1 LENVFSGATD
11 LQTSMFISSRRGL
24 TTERIADGVAM
35 FVLLVISI
43 IAVVTF
49 RDYGLGWDDY
59 THAQY
64 GDLLLKLYGSG
75 FTDRRALSFVNLYAY
90 GGGFDMLSA
99 LVAKISGVNL
109 FDTRRL
115 VGATVGIIGLVV
127 TWRLGR
133 RVGGPIAGLIALVLL
148 ATCPL
153 YYGHMFMNAKD
164 APFAVAMTVLLLG
177 AVRIF
182 EGYPA
187 PSAAAGALFG
197 IGLGLAIGTRVLGG
211 LTLFPFLI
219 ALSLL
224 IVNDTQTSN
233 LRQALRRA
241 SKFVIALL
249 PALIIAYAVMA
260 LIWPWSVVSPLNPLR
275 AAAYFSNF
283 FEKPWKEMFDGALVS
298 VPDMPRTYVPQLF
311 MLEMPE
317 ILLVLGLG
325 GIAGALIAAPRR
337 DLPIERRSILLFLA
351 AAVIVPIAMTVVLKP
366 AMYNGIRHFVFVTP
380 ALAVLGGLA
389 GKWMLDR
396 AAGQQPLFAAAI
408 ASAITASFILP
419 VKEMARLHPYQ
430 YTYFNWLA
438 GGIQENDDL
447 YMLDYWGLAFKQA
460 AEELRTKL
468 ANARDFPPGK
478 HWRIAVCGPER
489 PAEVELGPEFVTTWN
504 PTAADFAMVLGE
516 FYCAELNAPI
526 LVEIEREGVVFAR
539 VYDIRGRTI
548 SSLLT
553 IPPP

>member
-1 LENVFSGATD
+1 
-11 LQTSMFISSRRGL
+11 MFISSPRGL

-35 FVLLVISI
+35 VVLLAISI

-115 VGATVGIIGLVV
+115 VGAAVGIVGLVV

-241 SKFVIALL
+241 SKFVFALL

-366 AMYNGIRHFVFVTP
+366 AM
-380 ALAVLGGLA
+380 
-389 GKWMLDR
+389 
-396 AAGQQPLFAAAI
+396 
-408 ASAITASFILP
+408 
-419 VKEMARLHPYQ
+419 
-430 YTYFNWLA
+430 
-438 GGIQENDDL
+438 
-447 YMLDYWGLAFKQA
+447 
-460 AEELRTKL
+460 
-468 ANARDFPPGK
+468 
-478 HWRIAVCGPER
+478 
-489 PAEVELGPEFVTTWN
+489 
-504 PTAADFAMVLGE
+504 
-516 FYCAELNAPI
+516 
-526 LVEIEREGVVFAR
+526 
-539 VYDIRGRTI
+539 
-548 SSLLT
+548 
-553 IPPP
+553 

>member
-1 LENVFSGATD
+1 LENAFGSATN

-35 FVLLVISI
+35 FALLAISI
-43 IAVVTF
+43 IAVLTY

-99 LVAKISGVNL
+99 LVAKISGVDL

-115 VGATVGIIGLVV
+115 VGATIGIMGLVV

-133 RVGGPIAGLIALVLL
+133 RIGGPIAGLIALVLL

-164 APFAVAMTVLLLG
+164 APFAVAMIVMLLG
-177 AVRIF
+177 AIRVF

-187 PSAAAGALFG
+187 PSAASGVLFG

-224 IVNDTQTSN
+224 ILHDTQTSN
-233 LRQALRRA
+233 FRQALRRA
-241 SKFVIALL
+241 RKFVFALL

-260 LIWPWSVVSPLNPLR
+260 LIWPWSAVSPLNPLR

-325 GIAGALIAAPRR
+325 GVAGALIAAPRR
-337 DLPIERRSILLFLA
+337 ALQIERRSILVFLA
-351 AAVIVPIAMTVVLKP
+351 TAVIVPIAMTVILKP

-380 ALAVLGGLA
+380 PLAVLGGLA

-396 AAGQQPLFAAAI
+396 AASRQPWLAAAT

-438 GGIQENDDL
+438 GGIQENDDR

-460 AEELRTKL
+460 AQELRTKL
-468 ANARDFPPGK
+468 ADARDFPPGK
-478 HWRIAVCGPER
+478 HWRIAVCGPQH
-489 PAEVELGPEFVTTWN
+489 PAEVELGPEFVTTWD
-504 PTAADFAMVLGE
+504 PKAADFAMSLGE
-516 FYCAELNAPI
+516 FYCAELKAPI
-526 LVEIEREGVVFAR
+526 LVEIEREGVMFAR